1 MDNVMEEQL
10 MKSRQD
16 AAVTDEMENLR
27 KKNKE

>member
-16 AAVTDEMENLR
+16 AAVTDEKE
-27 KKNKE
+27 KKTTFKH